1 MNNDRRKSLL
11 TKVLPLISE
20 ARCLLEDIAA
30 EENEALD
37 NLPDGLRESERGER
51 MEEIASA
58 MDDAV
63 SALEDV
69 ESALQECT
77 E

>member
-1 MNNDRRKSLL
+1 MNNAHRKCLL
-11 TKVLPLISE
+11 EKVLPLISE
-20 ARCLLEDIAA
+20 ARCHLEELAS

-37 NLPDGLRESERGER
+37 NLPEGLRESERGER
-51 MEEIASA
+51 MGEIASA
-58 MDDAV
+58 LDETV

-69 ESALQECT
+69 ESTLEECT